1 MKSSRGGSTNI
12 TIESGT
18 IIRVLGL
25 VVATLFLIGLLLSI
39 VKPLTLILISG
50 FLALALNPAVS
61 WIASKLKS
69 KSRIRA
75 TGAAYL
81 LVITFLVGFFSV
93 VLPPLVSQTVEF
105 VKDVP
110 ETIQGIKND
119 DSGIGAF
126 VQRYDLDSQIDQFTD
141 DFGSR
146 FQDLGKPA
154 LSTAG
159 KVGTMVVSVITI
171 FVLTFMM
178 LVEGP
183 MWLRKYFD
191 ALPAKRRKHHKELA
205 HKMYRVVVGY
215 VNGQVII
222 AALGGIFTTIAL
234 FISSQILGVEINAI
248 ALGGIIALFALM
260 PLIGTTLGATIVVL
274 ACLFVS
280 VPLAIIMVLFI
291 IIYQQIENV
300 TIQPHIQ
307 ARSSNLTPLIVF
319 TAAVI
324 GIGLGGILGAFLA
337 IPTAGI
343 IKVLV
348 EDYFD
353 RKNNSTTSKA

>member
-1 MKSSRGGSTNI
+1 MKLSRGKETTI
-12 TIESGT
+12 TVESRT
-18 IIRVLGL
+18 VIQVLAL
-25 VVATLFLIGLLLSI
+25 VVLALFVVGVIHAI
-39 VKPLTLILISG
+39 VQPLTLILISG

-81 LVITFLVGFFSV
+81 MVITFLVAFFSFV
-93 VLPPLVSQTVEF
+93 FPPIVAQTVDF
-105 VKDVP
+105 IKDVP
-110 ETIQGIKND
+110 ATIQDFKRND
-119 DSGIGAF
+119 SSVSKFINN
-126 VQRYDLDSQIDQFTD
+126 YDLESEVDQFTE

-159 KVGTMVVSVITI
+159 KIGTMVVSVITV

-183 MWLRKYFD
+183 MWLEKYFK
-191 ALPAKRRKHHKELA
+191 ALPKRRREHQEVLA
-205 HKMYRVVVGY
+205 KKMYRVVVGY

-222 AALGGIFTTIAL
+222 AAIGGVFTTIAL
-234 FISSQILGVEINAI
+234 FIASTLLDVQINAI
-248 ALGGIIALFALM
+248 ALGGIIALFALL
-260 PLIGTTLGATIVVL
+260 PLVGTIIGATLVIL
-274 ACLFVS
+274 SSLFVS
-280 VPLAIIMVLFI
+280 LPLALVMTIFF

-300 TIQPHIQ
+300 TIQPYVQ
-307 ARSSNLTPLIVF
+307 ARSNNLTPLIVF
-319 TAAVI
+319 LAAILGV
-324 GIGLGGILGAFLA
+324 GLGGLLGVFLA
-337 IPTAGI
+337 IPTAGC

-348 EDYFD
+348 EDYYD
-353 RKNNSTTSKA
+353 QRSTVK